1 MELPESG
8 NVKDLVRY
16 RIETAKSDLQSAQIL
31 IRNGRQHMIL
41 YHGSNMVVSRPRLI
55 HQNRFLDFGFGFYT
69 TTNKVQA
76 MAFTEKVYRRRRE
89 GEKVVSIYELNE
101 QIAFMECSVLE
112 FDSPNQAWL
121 DFVSENRSGN
131 YKGKAY
137 DLIYGPVANDDVYT
151 TFTLYSAGALTKE
164 QTLEALKIKKLYNQM
179 VLTSEKALSYLKF
192 LGTMPV
198 GE

>member
-1 MELPESG
+1 
-8 NVKDLVRY
+8 
-16 RIETAKSDLQSAQIL
+16 
-31 IRNGRQHMIL
+31 MIA
-41 YHGSNMVVSRPRLI
+41 YDFISRKKYGFSRPRLI

-76 MAFTEKVYRRRRE
+76 MAFAEKVYRRRRE

-101 QIAFMECSVLE
+101 QIAFMECSVLN
-112 FDSPNQAWL
+112 FDFPNEAWL

-151 TFTLYSAGALTKE
+151 TFTLYGAGALTKE